1 LKIPISFA
9 EWAGRVHV
17 ESGNTTY
24 LPRPEAIVSEHRIYR
39 VTSIGR
45 PVDPRYLTNRAILV
59 LMPVAALIAGG
70 IALAQGVGGGASA
83 TAALEAFLVVFACWA
98 LGREMAPD
106 DNPAAFVGTALAFI
120 ALWWWPSPSLLLLF
134 TALALSRIVN
144 RTTGLTA
151 RLGDSLIVTALV
163 IWTMVSLQNPLVGVG
178 AALAFVLD
186 ARMADPNRRQWLF
199 AGLCLTGVGVQVW
212 LTGTENL
219 GVTFVSEPQYVFAA
233 IILLAFLVLSLSLR
247 SVSSRGDVGGL
258 VLNPSRVRGGMLVV
272 WLLALQTG
280 LQGPGAIEIV
290 MPLLAVMAG
299 VVLAGLAGRFGI
311 RPRRTSA
318 SP

>member
-1 LKIPISFA
+1 M
-9 EWAGRVHV
+9 
-17 ESGNTTY
+17 
-24 LPRPEAIVSEHRIYR
+24 SEHPIYR

-45 PVDPRYLTNRAILV
+45 PVDPKYPTNKAILL

-70 IALAQGVGGGASA
+70 IALAQGVGGWASA
-83 TAALEAFLVVFACWA
+83 TAALEALLVVFACWA

-151 RLGDSLIVTALV
+151 RFGDSVIVTALV
-163 IWTMVSLQNPLVGVG
+163 IWTMVSLQNPLAGVA

-186 ARMADPNRRQWLF
+186 ARLADPNRRQWLF
-199 AGLCLTGVGVQVW
+199 AAVCLTAVVVQVW
-212 LTGTENL
+212 LTGSDNL
-219 GVTFVSEPQYVFAA
+219 EVTFLPEPQYVVAA
-233 IILLAFLVLSLSLR
+233 VTLLAFLVLSLSLR
-247 SVSSRGDVGGL
+247 SVSSKGDIGGL
-258 VLNPSRVRGGMLVV
+258 ALNTSRVRGGMLVV

-280 LQGPGAIEIV
+280 LQAPGAIETV
-290 MPLLAVMAG
+290 MPVLAVMAG
-299 VVLAGLAGRFGI
+299 VVLAGLARRLGM
-311 RPRRTSA
+311 RPSE
-318 SP
+318 